1 MKSLTFL
8 LLLSCVALSMTMD
21 HKPRRADVKNLAARR
36 LVIPPQAKEALKWAV
51 TTIINTVIDCAY
63 SALVGKV
70 SEIPMFKSLP
80 IAKAGD
86 AMKTKLKEVIKKATD
101 GAINGL
107 RRRRQLGFL
116 DAVKGAAGAVKGA
129 AGAVGNAAKAAAG
142 KAAAAA
148 KAAGAAAATAGKAFQ
163 AAAMKLDGLTGGKL
177 SDALGNTVCPL
188 LAKAAFHALD
198 KAMLSIGFPFTPP
211 CIQDGINNGCKSGVK
226 LFFNKKRILRRLA
239 SLKRELMNF

>member
-1 MKSLTFL
+1 MG
-8 LLLSCVALSMTMD
+8 
-21 HKPRRADVKNLAARR
+21 
-36 LVIPPQAKEALKWAV
+36 
-51 TTIINTVIDCAY
+51 IDCAY

-107 RRRRQLGFL
+107 RRRRQLGLL
-116 DAVKGAAGAVKGA
+116 DAVKGA

-148 KAAGAAAATAGKAFQ
+148 KAAG

>member
-1 MKSLTFL
+1 MG
-8 LLLSCVALSMTMD
+8 D

-148 KAAGAAAATAGKAFQ
+148 AGKAFQ

-226 LFFNKKRILRRLA
+226 LFF
-239 SLKRELMNF
+239 

>member
-1 MKSLTFL
+1 MGMKSLTFL

-129 AGAVGNAAKAAAG
+129 AGAVGNAAKAA
-142 KAAAAA
+142 
-148 KAAGAAAATAGKAFQ
+148 GAAAATAGKAFQ

>member
-1 MKSLTFL
+1 MGRILLRKTFIIMKSLTFL

-36 LVIPPQAKEALKWAV
+36 LVIPAQAKEALKWAV
-51 TTIINTVIDCAY
+51 STIINTVIDCAY

-70 SEIPMFKSLP
+70 KEIPLFASID

-86 AMKTKLKEVIKKATD
+86 AMKEKLKEVIKKATD

-107 RRRRQLGFL
+107 RRRRQLGFM

-129 AGAVGNAAKAAAG
+129 AGA
-142 KAAAAA
+142 
-148 KAAGAAAATAGKAFQ
+148 KAAGAAAATAGKTFQ
-163 AAAMKLDGLTGGKL
+163 AAAMKLVGLTGGKL
-177 SDALGNTVCPL
+177 SDALGNSVCPL

-198 KAMLSIGFPFTPP
+198 QAMLSIGFPFTPP

-239 SLKRELMNF
+239 SLKRELRNF

>member
-1 MKSLTFL
+1 M
-8 LLLSCVALSMTMD
+8 
-21 HKPRRADVKNLAARR
+21 
-36 LVIPPQAKEALKWAV
+36 
-51 TTIINTVIDCAY
+51 
-63 SALVGKV
+63 G
-70 SEIPMFKSLP
+70 
-80 IAKAGD
+80 
-86 AMKTKLKEVIKKATD
+86 VIKKATD

-188 LAKAAFHALD
+188 LAKAIVNWIPIHPTLHSRWYQQW
-198 KAMLSIGFPFTPP
+198 MQVWSQIVL
-211 CIQDGINNGCKSGVK
+211 Q
-226 LFFNKKRILRRLA
+226 
-239 SLKRELMNF
+239 

>member
-1 MKSLTFL
+1 MGMKSLTFL

-129 AGAVGNAAKAAAG
+129 AGAVGNAAPAA
-142 KAAAAA
+142 
-148 KAAGAAAATAGKAFQ
+148 KAFQ

-211 CIQDGINNGCKSGVK
+211 CIQDGINNGCKS
-226 LFFNKKRILRRLA
+226 
-239 SLKRELMNF
+239 

>member
-1 MKSLTFL
+1 M
-8 LLLSCVALSMTMD
+8 
-21 HKPRRADVKNLAARR
+21 
-36 LVIPPQAKEALKWAV
+36 
-51 TTIINTVIDCAY
+51 
-63 SALVGKV
+63 G
-70 SEIPMFKSLP
+70 P

-116 DAVKGAAGAVKGA
+116 DAVKGAAGAV
-129 AGAVGNAAKAAAG
+129 

-211 CIQDGINNGCKSGVK
+211 FIQDGINNGCKSGVK
-226 LFFNKKRILRRLA
+226 LFFN
-239 SLKRELMNF
+239 

>member
-1 MKSLTFL
+1 MGRILLRKTFIIMKSLTFL

-36 LVIPPQAKEALKWAV
+36 LVIPAQAKEALKWAV
-51 TTIINTVIDCAY
+51 STIINTVIDCAY

-70 SEIPMFKSLP
+70 KEIPLFASID

-86 AMKTKLKEVIKKATD
+86 AMKEKLKEVIKKATD

-107 RRRRQLGFL
+107 RRRRQLGFM
-116 DAVKGAAGAVKGA
+116 DAVKGAAGAV
-129 AGAVGNAAKAAAG
+129 
-142 KAAAAA
+142 
-148 KAAGAAAATAGKAFQ
+148 AATAGKTFQ

-177 SDALGNTVCPL
+177 SDALGNSVCPL

-198 KAMLSIGFPFTPP
+198 QAMLSIGFPFTPP

-239 SLKRELMNF
+239 SLKRELRNF

>member
-1 MKSLTFL
+1 MGMKSLTFL

-116 DAVKGAAGAVKGA
+116 DAVKGAAGAVE
-129 AGAVGNAAKAAAG
+129 NAAKAAAG

-226 LFFNKKRILRRLA
+226 LFFNKKRI
-239 SLKRELMNF
+239 

>member
-1 MKSLTFL
+1 MGRILLRKTFIIMKSLTFL

-36 LVIPPQAKEALKWAV
+36 LVIPAQAKEALKWAV
-51 TTIINTVIDCAY
+51 STIINTVIDCAY

-70 SEIPMFKSLP
+70 
-80 IAKAGD
+80 
-86 AMKTKLKEVIKKATD
+86 
-101 GAINGL
+101 
-107 RRRRQLGFL
+107 
-116 DAVKGAAGAVKGA
+116 KGAAGAVKGA
-129 AGAVGNAAKAAAG
+129 D
-142 KAAAAA
+142 AA
-148 KAAGAAAATAGKAFQ
+148 KAAGAAAATAGKTFQ

-177 SDALGNTVCPL
+177 SDALGNSVCPL

-198 KAMLSIGFPFTPP
+198 QAMLSIGFPFTPP

-239 SLKRELMNF
+239 SLKRELRNF